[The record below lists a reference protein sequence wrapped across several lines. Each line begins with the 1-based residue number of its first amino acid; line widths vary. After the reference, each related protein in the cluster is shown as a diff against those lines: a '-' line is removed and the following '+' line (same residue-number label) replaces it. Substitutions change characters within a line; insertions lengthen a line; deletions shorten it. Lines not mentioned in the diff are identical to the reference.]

1 VYTRI
6 AGCTGTSPVLWYGK
20 EGLYE
25 VIVLEYLGNSL
36 GDLIN
41 EKKFNS
47 GGAFL
52 CASQM
57 VCSCYLFKKAVLL
70 TALAHV
76 QLSAVESLHAR
87 HFIHRDIKPSNF
99 MAQADGVSP
108 TISLIDFGLARL
120 FRNPSTYLHIPYT
133 MGHLAV
139 GTLSFTSVNGQQGY
153 AQSRRDD
160 LESLAY
166 TIIYLVRGDLP
177 WTRLSAHRD
186 HKAVLCK
193 KTQITV
199 EELCEGLPTPFC
211 EFVIHVRSLGFD
223 QKPDYQRLHSI
234 LLQCSG
240 TGIDQPGKAPLFS
253 ALPPVGVN
261 CTSFPSDPV

>member
-1 VYTRI
+1 M
-6 AGCTGTSPVLWYGK
+6 GTSPVLWYGK

-25 VIVLEYLGNSL
+25 VIVLEYLGSSL
-36 GDLIN
+36 RDLIN
-41 EKKFNS
+41 EQKLDSEK
-47 GGAFL
+47 AFM

-57 VCSCYLFKKAVLL
+57 VCSCYLLSIKKAVSLN
-70 TALAHV
+70 ALAHV

-99 MAQADGVSP
+99 MVQADGIPP
-108 TISLIDFGLARL
+108 TVSLIDFGLARL

-133 MGHLAV
+133 MGHSIV

-153 AQSRRDD
+153 SQSRRDD

-177 WTRLSAHRD
+177 WTYLSARRD
-186 HKAVLCK
+186 HKAVLRK
-193 KTQITV
+193 KMQITV

-211 EFVIHVRSLGFD
+211 KFIIHVRSLSFD
-223 QKPDYQRLHSI
+223 QKPDYGHLHSI
-234 LLQCSG
+234 LSQCLG
-240 TGIDQPGKAPLFS
+240 TGIDQPDKTAFFS
-253 ALPPVGVN
+253 LDSSPPVGVN
-261 CTSFPSDPV
+261 CTSFPSNPV